1 MAFKQ
6 KSNPFRKFKLDPS
19 FPSENGNKPHAYPN
33 EKAVEIDGSE
43 FTVIKIDLEDGIA
56 GEANND
62 GTIFV
67 DEKIKNGSVDEAE
80 VIAHEGKHMKDMED
94 GILGYGDD
102 HVKYRGK
109 KYERKDGKIK
119 YKGKWLEEGY
129 KDFPW
134 EKRAYKAGDTAVKQL
149 KKQYGK

>member
-1 MAFKQ
+1 MAFKLV
-6 KSNPFRKFKLDPS
+6 KSTLKGTGAHKDMVFQMKRK
-19 FPSENGNKPHAYPN
+19 N
-33 EKAVEIDGSE
+33 
-43 FTVIKIDLEDGIA
+43 LESGIA

-67 DEKIKNGSVDEAE
+67 NKNIPKGSPLEAE
-80 VIAHEGKHMKDMED
+80 VVAHEGDHMARMDKGE
-94 GILGYGDD
+94 LGYSDNA
-102 HVKYRGK
+102 VTWRGK

-134 EKRAYKAGDTAVKQL
+134 EKLAYKAGDTAVKQL
-149 KKQYGK
+149 KKKYGK